1 MASPILHFLQQN
13 WLVRTYSHLR
23 QRKDL
28 PLGGFCFKPFEP
40 SARSSPQICLTQRC
54 TIQLDP
60 TSRLLPTVTSNLLQ
74 VPELTSSDLY
84 QSLCSVYP
92 SISIS
97 GWWYTYPSEKYESQ
111 WERLI
116 IPHIY
121 IYIYH
126 IYISIAIYEMESKS
140 HVPNHQPDIHLHL
153 TVDQATPHA
162 AAPFLP
168 PPDAPRAAW
177 ADSWGSS
184 RRRTRPRS
192 KWGRPRHLSVSRAG
206 IGWRYHHK
214 TWGKI
219 WQNDAKTL

>member
-1 MASPILHFLQQN
+1 
-13 WLVRTYSHLR
+13 
-23 QRKDL
+23 
-28 PLGGFCFKPFEP
+28 
-40 SARSSPQICLTQRC
+40 
-54 TIQLDP
+54 
-60 TSRLLPTVTSNLLQ
+60 
-74 VPELTSSDLY
+74 
-84 QSLCSVYP
+84 
-92 SISIS
+92 
-97 GWWYTYPSEKYESQ
+97 
-111 WERLI
+111 
-116 IPHIY
+116 
-121 IYIYH
+121 
-126 IYISIAIYEMESKS
+126 MESKS
-140 HVPNHQPDIHLHL
+140 HVPNHQPDIHLHP